1 MKRRGSS
8 DHLSSSLTDLMI
20 SLMVIFILLLVARLN
35 NQATRTERSVNYV
48 MGQLQPSLHGEQLHR
63 DGDVLVLAIPQELMS
78 FREARAEQ
86 GGADLL
92 PQGRGYLRERMPQLA
107 GLLCRPDVRSKVDA
121 IVVEGHSDKKGFGTG
136 SEKSDRQ
143 ENLKLSQERSMAV
156 VEETLNVLG
165 GADRGCFLDLLSATG
180 RGDAHP
186 LDTRDLYSPRN
197 RRVELRI
204 RVKPDAAGPVAAS
217 VAGSIQN

>member
-1 MKRRGSS
+1 
-8 DHLSSSLTDLMI
+8 
-20 SLMVIFILLLVARLN
+20 
-35 NQATRTERSVNYV
+35 
-48 MGQLQPSLHGEQLHR
+48 
-63 DGDVLVLAIPQELMS
+63 
-78 FREARAEQ
+78 
-86 GGADLL
+86 
-92 PQGRGYLRERMPQLA
+92 
-107 GLLCRPDVRSKVDA
+107 
-121 IVVEGHSDKKGFGTG
+121 
-136 SEKSDRQ
+136 
-143 ENLKLSQERSMAV
+143 MAV